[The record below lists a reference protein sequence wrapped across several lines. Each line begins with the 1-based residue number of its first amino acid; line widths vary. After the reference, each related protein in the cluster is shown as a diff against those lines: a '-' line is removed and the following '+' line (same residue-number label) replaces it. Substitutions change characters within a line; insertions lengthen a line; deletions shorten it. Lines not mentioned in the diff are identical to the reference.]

1 MTCTTG
7 KLTQPY
13 KKSLT
18 LNSEKNKSTQLK
30 NIENRIGL
38 LQLSQDELKK
48 LFSRTSLL
56 TQ

>member
-1 MTCTTG
+1 MIT
-7 KLTQPY
+7 KVQPY

-18 LNSEKNKSTQLK
+18 LNSVKNKFTQLK
-30 NIENRIGL
+30 NIEKRIGL
-38 LQLSQDELKK
+38 LQLTQDELKN